1 MTRRTG
7 MADSERA
14 NSQPEHDGQLQET
27 RSSAE
32 LSDNWWAALYQA
44 ALGEG
49 DPRVRRQRIDEAQ
62 KAILRRVQELPPEPK
77 CGQGRAT
84 ASHCL
89 AGTDSLGR
97 KQ

>member
-1 MTRRTG
+1 

-62 KAILRRVQELPPEPK
+62 KAILRRVQELPPEPNVAK
-77 CGQGRAT
+77 DERRLLT
-84 ASHCL
+84 AL
-89 AGTDSLGR
+89 QELTALGESSR

>member
-1 MTRRTG
+1 
-7 MADSERA
+7 MADSEGA

-49 DPRVRRQRIDEAQ
+49 DPRVRRQRVDEAQ
-62 KAILRRVQELPPEPK
+62 KAILRRVQELPPEPNVAK
-77 CGQGRAT
+77 DERRLLT
-84 ASHCL
+84 AL
-89 AGTDSLGR
+89 QELTALGESSR

>member
-1 MTRRTG
+1 

-14 NSQPEHDGQLQET
+14 NSQPEYDGQLQET

-62 KAILRRVQELPPEPK
+62 KAILRRVQEVPPEPNVAK
-77 CGQGRAT
+77 DERRLLT
-84 ASHCL
+84 AL
-89 AGTDSLGR
+89 QELTALGESSR

>member
-1 MTRRTG
+1 

-62 KAILRRVQELPPEPK
+62 KGEKA
-77 CGQGRAT
+77 A
-84 ASHCL
+84 ASNEH
-89 AGTDSLGR
+89 AGSGTL
-97 KQ
+97 

>member
-1 MTRRTG
+1 

-62 KAILRRVQELPPEPK
+62 KAILRRVQEVPPEPNVAK
-77 CGQGRAT
+77 DERRLLT
-84 ASHCL
+84 AL
-89 AGTDSLGR
+89 QELTALGESSR